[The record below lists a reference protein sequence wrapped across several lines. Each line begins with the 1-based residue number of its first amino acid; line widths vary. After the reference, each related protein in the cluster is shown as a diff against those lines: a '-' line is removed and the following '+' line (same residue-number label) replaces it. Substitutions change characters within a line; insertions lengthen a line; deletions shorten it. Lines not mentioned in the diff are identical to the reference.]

1 MEVGRVTEKPENRKT
16 ITIKIN
22 GKDRPFQNK
31 DSQPKAETQQDA
43 FVNNKDSILPK
54 NSAEEIAAGSE
65 ALEDESFDWI
75 LPNPSEEE
83 SDDIKEFQ
91 LQTDKDKKKNML
103 SKNKQ
108 KGSKRNLSKGMV
120 ASIFFAVFFAIV
132 LGTGFGFV
140 LLKMVDTDKTAIADN
155 NSTAPAQTAGG
166 GSSNEP
172 ASGSVEATK
181 EEISTFVVQNNI
193 YTTEEAADK
202 EIDEL
207 TNKGIFAQK
216 VAIDGKFAI
225 YLGVTADIDSA
236 KELKTDI
243 EKDGEKPF
251 AKEMIFP
258 GGEAGKVSKA
268 EKQFLDAAPEIYSAA
283 SAALTSAFA
292 GSSIQEDTAKKLKE
306 QQKLLNDLKISGFK
320 EESIKQAAEGLAAGV
335 KGATALEQDSGA
347 ANQETI
353 QKSLLAFL
361 ANYVEIGS

>member
-1 MEVGRVTEKPENRKT
+1 MTEKPENRKT

-22 GKDRPFQNK
+22 GKDRPFQNNE
-31 DSQPKAETQQDA
+31 SQPKADTQQDA
-43 FVNNKDSILPK
+43 FVNNKDSMVPK
-54 NSAEEIAAGSE
+54 NSAEEVAAGSE

-75 LPNPSEEE
+75 LPNSSDEE

-91 LQTDKDKKKNML
+91 LQTDKDKKQNML
-103 SKNKQ
+103 LKKKQ

-120 ASIFFAVFFAIV
+120 VSIFFAVFFAIV

-140 LLKMVDTDKTAIADN
+140 LLKMVDTDKTAIAGN
-155 NSTAPAQTAGG
+155 NSTAPAQTEGG
-166 GSSNEP
+166 DSSSNEP

-207 TNKGIFAQK
+207 INKGIFAQK
-216 VAIDGKFAI
+216 VAVDGKYAI

-258 GGEAGKVSKA
+258 GGEAGNVSEA

-283 SAALTSAFA
+283 SAALTSAYA
-292 GSSIQEDTAKKLKE
+292 GSPIQEETAKKLVE
-306 QQKLLNDLKISGFK
+306 QQKLLNDLKVSGFK
-320 EESIKQAAEGLAAGV
+320 DESIKKAAEGLTAGV
-335 KGATALEQDSGA
+335 NGAAVLEQDSGA
-347 ANQETI
+347 ANQETV